1 LATTIPFAI
10 YLYLLVKKNFNLLL
24 DISRIFK
31 FLLTS
36 IVIFG
41 LVFFLSEEFL
51 EYNIDVFQFVPNLLL
66 FVGMGVGG
74 YLLITYLIDFQT
86 RNLFNSIIGEIIKRK

>member
-1 LATTIPFAI
+1 
-10 YLYLLVKKNFNLLL
+10 
-24 DISRIFK
+24 
-31 FLLTS
+31 
-36 IVIFG
+36 

-51 EYNIDVFQFVPNLLL
+51 EYDIDVFQFVPNLLL